1 MYLNCKKHVVIMI
14 DDMDSKEVDLIS
26 DAIHHTKKQR
36 LAILPCRTIESN
48 TKVWISEDSSCYVR
62 IKA

>member
-1 MYLNCKKHVVIMI
+1 MI